1 MICVIVFHAHTVVV
15 QCVLPTYVPN
25 PQENHERNDLIVK
38 YFRLGMKYTE
48 ILMYLASLH
57 DIQLSLRQLKRIV
70 AKRGLFRRKNYSS
83 TDEVVEAIER
93 ELNSSGNSIGYR
105 AMHQR
110 LQTDNGLVV
119 RRDAVRRVLRVLDPE
134 GVEARLRHRLRRRT
148 YRGKGPNR
156 TWHIDGYDNL
166 KPFGFCIH
174 GCIDGYSRSITWLEV
189 GPSNNNPAIIC
200 QYFLDCVKQVNCTP
214 QIIRS
219 DKGTGNTN
227 IAAVQRFF
235 RRAHQDEFGGNKSFI
250 YGKSVSNQRIEAWWS
265 FLRRECADWWINYFK
280 NARERGIY
288 NDVNNIHVECLKFC
302 FSDLIEKEL
311 YRVARLWN
319 LHKIRPSTNA
329 DSPHGRPD
337 TIYHIPRTTATRD
350 YGNRV
355 SEEDIEVAIEMC
367 AVERPISGCSRE
379 FSELAEILMEENRL
393 VQPNNKGEAEQLYLI
408 LLRLIEIENT
418 LICLKCINIIKHK
431 H

>member
-1 MICVIVFHAHTVVV
+1 MIWLVVLLAHIAVV
-15 QCVLPTYVPN
+15 QSVLPTYLPN
-25 PQENHERNDLIVK
+25 PQENYERDDLIVK

-48 ILMYLASLH
+48 ILMFLASVH
-57 DIQLSLRQLKRIV
+57 GIQLSLRQLKRV
-70 AKRGLFRRKNYSS
+70 VTKRGLSRRKNYSS
-83 TDEVVEAIER
+83 TDEVVQAVER

-110 LQTDNGLVV
+110 LQTDYGLVV
-119 RRDAVRRVLRVLDPE
+119 RKDAVRRVLRVLDPE

-156 TWHIDGYDNL
+156 TWHIDGYDKL

-174 GCIDGYSRSITWLEV
+174 GCIDGYSRRIMWLEV

-219 DKGTGNTN
+219 DKGTENTN

-235 RRAHQDEFGGNKSFI
+235 RRAHHDEFAGNRSFV

-288 NDVNNIHVECLKFC
+288 NDGNNIHVECLKFC
-302 FSDLIEKEL
+302 FSDLIQKEL

-337 TIYHIPRTTATRD
+337 TMYYMPMATATRD
-350 YGNRV
+350 YGSRV

-367 AVERPISGCSRE
+367 AVQRPISGCSRE
-379 FSELAEILMEENRL
+379 FNQLAEIIMEENGL
-393 VQPNNKGEAEQLYLI
+393 VQPNNKDEAEQLYLI

-418 LICLKCINIIKHK
+418 FC
-431 H
+431 

>member
-1 MICVIVFHAHTVVV
+1 MICVIVFLAHTVVV

-25 PQENHERNDLIVK
+25 PQENHERDDLIVK

-57 DIQLSLRQLKRIV
+57 GIQLSLRQLKRIV

-110 LQTDNGLVV
+110 LQTDYGLVV

-156 TWHIDGYDNL
+156 TWHIDGYDKL

-174 GCIDGYSRSITWLEV
+174 GCIDGYSRRIMWLEV

-219 DKGTGNTN
+219 DKGTENTN

-265 FLRRECADWWINYFK
+265 FLRRECADWWINYFR

-288 NDVNNIHVECLKFC
+288 NDGNNIHVECLKFC
-302 FSDLIEKEL
+302 FSDLIQKEL
-311 YRVARLWN
+311 HRVARLWN

-350 YGNRV
+350 YGNQV

-367 AVERPISGCSRE
+367 AVQRPISGCSRE

-393 VQPNNKGEAEQLYLI
+393 VQPHNKDEAEQLYLI

-418 LICLKCINIIKHK
+418 FA
-431 H
+431 